1 MLAIFLLGIII
12 FTYLMVIA
20 KRMTALIRD
29 FRLQSLFLFLATG
42 WLAIKEQAVS
52 LGIIAVLIFVLKVL
66 VIPQVLR
73 QVMKKIKVKE
83 DLGLFINVQ
92 LSMLLAILFSA
103 AAWAFAK
110 FIVSPYP
117 AAGAILPAEA
127 LFIIL
132 TGFFLMI
139 FRMTALAQVVG
150 LLVMENGLFLLAA
163 AISGGMP
170 FFIEIAIFFDVLMSV
185 IIMGFF
191 VYRINKLFTHID
203 VNKLTRLRG

>member
-1 MLAIFLLGIII
+1 
-12 FTYLMVIA
+12 MVIA

-29 FRLQSLFLFLATG
+29 FRLQSLFLSLATG
-42 WLAIKEQAVS
+42 WLAIKGHEVS
-52 LGIIAVLIFVLKVL
+52 LGVIAGLIFVLKVI
-66 VIPQVLR
+66 VIPHVLR
-73 QVMKKIKVKE
+73 LVMKKIKVKE

-92 LSMLLAILFSA
+92 LSMLLAIVFSLT
-103 AAWAFAK
+103 AWAFAK

>member
-12 FTYLMVIA
+12 STYLMVLA
-20 KRMTALIRD
+20 KRMTALIRN
-29 FRLQSLFLFLATG
+29 FRLQSLFLFLTTG
-42 WLAIKEQAVS
+42 WLAIKEQGIS
-52 LGIIAVLIFVLKVL
+52 LGIIALLIFILKVL
-66 VIPQVLR
+66 AIPYVLR
-73 QVMKKIKVKE
+73 LVMKKIKVKE
-83 DLGLFINVQ
+83 DLGLFVNVQ
-92 LSMLLAILFSA
+92 LSMLLAILFSTI
-103 AAWAFAK
+103 AWFFAK
-110 FIVSPYP
+110 YLVSPYP
-117 AAGAILPAEA
+117 EAGAILPAEA

-170 FFIEIAIFFDVLMSV
+170 FFIEIAIFVDVLMSV

>member
-1 MLAIFLLGIII
+1 MQGVFLLGIII
-12 FTYLMVIA
+12 FTYLMVLS
-20 KRMTALIRD
+20 KRMTSLIRN
-29 FRLQSLFLFLATG
+29 FRLQSFFLFLATG
-42 WLAIKEQAVS
+42 WLAFKEQEIT
-52 LGIIAVLIFVLKVL
+52 LGIIAFLIFALKVIA
-66 VIPQVLR
+66 IPQVLR
-73 QVMKKIKVKE
+73 LVIKKIQVKE
-83 DLGLFINVQ
+83 DLGLFINAQ
-92 LSMLLAILFSA
+92 MSMLLAVLFSA
-103 AAWAFAK
+103 LAWFFAK
-110 FIVSPYP
+110 YLVSPYP
-117 AAGAILPAEA
+117 AAGAIIPAEA

-139 FRMTALAQVVG
+139 FRMTALAQVIG

-163 AISGGMP
+163 YISGGMP